1 MSERKIPTPRAGEIL
16 KETIDDLGISQYRL
30 AAETGIPQ
38 GRISG
43 IIHGRN
49 GITPAIALRLS
60 AFLGSSCDYWLNL
73 QRLEDVER
81 AREALAPALA
91 KIARFPASSLP
102 TRPRR
107 RAAAAPARA

>member
-1 MSERKIPTPRAGEIL
+1 MMNRKKIPMPRAGTIL
-16 KETIDDLGISQYRL
+16 KETLDDLGISQYRL

-60 AFLGSSCDYWLNL
+60 AFLGSSCEYWLNL

-81 AREALAPALA
+81 ARTILAPVLA
-91 KIARFPASSLP
+91 QIKPISAHRVPV
-102 TRPRR
+102 
-107 RAAAAPARA
+107 AA

>member
-1 MSERKIPTPRAGEIL
+1 MMNRQKIPTPRAGAIL
-16 KETIDDLGISQYRL
+16 KETLDDLGVSQYRL

-60 AFLGSSCDYWLNL
+60 AFLGSSCEYWLNL
-73 QRLEDVER
+73 QRLEDIER
-81 AREALAPALA
+81 TRAILAPVLA
-91 KIARFPASSLP
+91 KIKPIAATPVPAN
-102 TRPRR
+102 
-107 RAAAAPARA
+107 A

>member
-1 MSERKIPTPRAGEIL
+1 MNAKKIPTPRAGEIL

-60 AFLGSSCDYWLNL
+60 AFLGSSCEYWLNL

-81 AREALAPALA
+81 AREALAPVLA
-91 KIARFPASSLP
+91 RIARFPATSLP
-102 TRPRR
+102 ARSRR
-107 RAAAAPARA
+107 RAAASPASA

>member
-1 MSERKIPTPRAGEIL
+1 MNRKKIPTPRAGAIL
-16 KETIDDLGISQYRL
+16 KETLDDLGISQYRL

-60 AFLGSSCDYWLNL
+60 AFLGSSCEYWLNL

-81 AREALAPALA
+81 ARTILAPVLA
-91 KIARFPASSLP
+91 QIKPISAHRVPV
-102 TRPRR
+102 
-107 RAAAAPARA
+107 AA